1 MQDWPIIIDRKMTL
15 SDYLLRCLKKGKGE
29 EQVLAAKC
37 LSLLCVQMGLEA
49 EDLFTEI
56 QPHLLTAMN
65 DNSVAL
71 KARSQVREREERE
84 REEGMN
90 DNTVWS

>member
-1 MQDWPIIIDRKMTL
+1 M
-15 SDYLLRCLKKGKGE
+15 
-29 EQVLAAKC
+29 LAAKC

-71 KARSQVREREERE
+71 KARSQVREKERE
-84 REEGMN
+84 RDREEGMN